1 MKTTRQS
8 LILAI
13 AVMTVCAVSFAQEQ
27 SDYAIAQ
34 SFNKQYK
41 VITAA
46 IGTAQTVQECAEISV
61 NIDALE
67 KEYAPHKALLDKT
80 LYPDDF
86 QKKLDMVHAQLAYA
100 QTKLGIIQDAVA
112 KIAGLEIQVKELSAQ
127 VEKLSSENG
136 ELLKEIQTLR
146 ASNAKDQKTVD
157 SLNVLVTKLRSNISD
172 RDKMIF
178 AMVDS
183 IFMQYDKNVDALK
196 DVEKQKV
203 ASHIER
209 NSVIGNIKK
218 SIVDNVMFL
227 ESTSLTGKDLATLVG
242 EQKKFASQ
250 WKGLGPKLAV
260 IYVAQK
266 DRVKEVNTIDT
277 MITAWGAKVDAALWK
292 SLNELFTRHNLTVK
306 PFNSGSEFGANVIG
320 FIDDEIQ
327 NANQRT
333 EAVRFQVYSVF
344 IDSVWNGE
352 LTTTWMPLLRDNNI
366 VTETQFGQIK
376 AKADVWRSSVE
387 PGHTTLYIIIAAVV
401 LIILLLLYRRMKKTP
416 KTPTPQAE

>member
-86 QKKLDMVHAQLAYA
+86 QKKMDMVHAQLAYA

>member
-1 MKTTRQS
+1 MKTIRQS
-8 LILAI
+8 LMFAI
-13 AVMTVCAVSFAQEQ
+13 AVMMVSGVSFAQEQ
-27 SDYAIAQ
+27 SDYEISQ
-34 SFNKQYK
+34 SFNKSYK
-41 VITAA
+41 ELTKA
-46 IGTAQTVQECAEISV
+46 IETAQTVQECAEISV

-67 KEYAPHKALLDKT
+67 KEFEPHKALLDKT

-86 QKKLDMVHAQLAYA
+86 QKKLDMVHGQLAYA
-100 QTKLGIIQDAVA
+100 QNKLGIIQEAVT
-112 KIAGLEIQVKELSAQ
+112 KIAALEVQVKELSSQ
-127 VEKLSSENG
+127 VEKLSNENG
-136 ELLKEIQTLR
+136 ALLKEIQTLR
-146 ASNAKDQKTVD
+146 ASNMQDQKTVD
-157 SLNVLVTKLRSNISD
+157 SLNSLVAKLRSNISD

-242 EQKKFASQ
+242 EQKKFATE

-266 DRVKEVNTIDT
+266 DRAKEVNTIDT
-277 MITAWGAKVDAALWK
+277 MLTAWGAKVDAALWK
-292 SLNELFTRHNLTVK
+292 SLNQLFTKHNLTVK
-306 PFNSGSEFGANVIG
+306 PFNDGNEFVANVIG

-333 EAVRFQVYSVF
+333 EATRYQVYSVF
-344 IDSVWNGE
+344 VDSVWNGE
-352 LTTTWMPLLRDNNI
+352 LTATWMPLLQSNSI
-366 VTETQFGQIK
+366 VTEAQFGQIK
-376 AKADVWRSSVE
+376 AKVDVWRSSVE
-387 PGHTTLYIIIAAVV
+387 PGHTTLYIIIALVV
-401 LIILLLLYRRMKKTP
+401 LVVLLLLYRRMKKAP
-416 KTPTPQAE
+416 KPPAT